1 MSFQDLPEG
10 LPITEEDWKQTPP
23 SVRAL
28 VLWQHE
34 LIQQLI
40 KRVEELEAK
49 LGQNSQNSNR
59 PPSSDA
65 HPPTKE
71 RRENRRERASLEP
84 NPCPMP
90 QESSQYQ
97 DGPNMT

>member
-10 LPITEEDWKQTPP
+10 LPIPEEDWKQTPP

-59 PPSSDA
+59 PPPRMR
-65 HPPTKE
+65 PPKE
-71 RRENRRERASLEP
+71 RRENLRERANREP
-84 NPCPMP
+84 
-90 QESSQYQ
+90 
-97 DGPNMT
+97 